1 MPYLI
6 DLDGTIYCGRQP
18 LPHAGDFI
26 RLLNRR
32 QIPYRFLTN
41 APENHPED
49 IERRLVDMGVPA
61 QPGTVVTAA
70 MLAVDCLVEMALREP
85 VRRVRVL
92 GDEYLKHLVQDR
104 GFLLDE
110 DRPDCVLVSFAR
122 SITVGEIQDASCQ
135 IREGARFIATN
146 PDDQIPSERG
156 LVPHTGFIVETIAA
170 CSGVRPVMAGKPSP
184 ALKGRYL
191 TIFGCRPEQIVVV
204 GDRLDTD
211 MAFARACGFGAYLM
225 LTGAVSRQE
234 AARHPEAYD
243 RLFDGLDQ
251 MIRLEEPSGEP

>member
-6 DLDGTIYCGRQP
+6 DLDGTIYCGRNP
-18 LPHAGDFI
+18 LPHAADFI
-26 RLLNRR
+26 GFLNQR

-49 IERRLVDMGVPA
+49 IERRLVEMGVPA
-61 QPGTVVTAA
+61 RPGAVVTAA
-70 MLAVDCLVEMALREP
+70 MLAVDCLREMAAREP

-92 GDEYLKHLVQDR
+92 GDDYLKERVARD
-104 GFLLDE
+104 GFILDGE
-110 DRPDCVLVSFAR
+110 RPDCVLVSFAP
-122 SITVGEIQDASCQ
+122 SITAGEIQEAACQ

-156 LVPHTGFIVETIAA
+156 LVPHTGFIVSAIAA
-170 CSGVRPVMAGKPSP
+170 CSGVKPVMAGKPSD
-184 ALKGRYL
+184 ALRERYL
-191 TIFGCRPEQIVVV
+191 ALFGCRPEQICVV

-211 MAFARACGFGAYLM
+211 MAFARACGFRAYLM

-234 AARHPEAYD
+234 AMGRPEAYD
-243 RLFDGLDQ
+243 RLFMGLDEI
-251 MIRLEEPSGEP
+251 IRLEESRR